1 MSSARLYKKMKTRT
15 FIAIISCA
23 LAALAFL
30 LMGWLGR
37 GAYERRHALP
47 PQVDTVWRHDTIK
60 LVKTRPAGAVVA
72 TLPVAKAADNDAIPD
87 TTSHATQRDSA
98 RVEIPIVQ
106 RTFEGQYYRAVVQ
119 GYQPELVGID
129 IRLPEIAA
137 PPSKHKWCSVTIG
150 PQLGFGF
157 TPAGWQPYAGIGVTV
172 GITF

>member
-1 MSSARLYKKMKTRT
+1 MKTHT
-15 FIAIISCA
+15 IIAIISCA

-37 GAYERRHALP
+37 GAYERRHTLP

-137 PPSKHKWCSVTIG
+137 PPSKHKWWSVTIG
-150 PQLGFGF
+150 PQLGYGL
-157 TPAGWQPYAGIGVTV
+157 TPSGWQPYAGIGVTV

>member
-1 MSSARLYKKMKTRT
+1 MKTSTTLTLAT
-15 FIAIISCA
+15 FI
-23 LAALAFL
+23 L
-30 LMGWLGR
+30 LSILSAVLGWMGR
-37 GAYERRHALP
+37 GSWDRRHTLP
-47 PQVDTVWRHDTIK
+47 PQIDTVWRHDTVR
-60 LVKTRPAGAVVA
+60 LVETKPAGTVTAK
-72 TLPVAKAADNDAIPD
+72 LPVAKAADNDAIPD

-137 PPSKHKWCSVTIG
+137 PPSKHKWWSVTIG